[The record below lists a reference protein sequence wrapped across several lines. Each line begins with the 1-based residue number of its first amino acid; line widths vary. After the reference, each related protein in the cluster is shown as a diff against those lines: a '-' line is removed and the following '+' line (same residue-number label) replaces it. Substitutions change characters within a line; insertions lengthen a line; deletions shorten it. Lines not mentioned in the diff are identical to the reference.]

1 MLKQGR
7 ISSSFGRFV
16 QETALLQTPF
26 NILLQYILGEY
37 THLLVPDVAIR
48 ISTCRVQ
55 TRDLNSSGELSHPS
69 YIRSLP
75 AVRALKVVPTREVFS
90 C

>member
-1 MLKQGR
+1 MLRQGQ

-26 NILLQYILGEY
+26 NILLPYRCALQKQD
-37 THLLVPDVAIR
+37 THLCRVPNAAIR
-48 ISTCRVQ
+48 ISTTCRVQ

-69 YIRSLP
+69 DRSRP
-75 AVRALKVVPTREVFS
+75 FAP
-90 C
+90 